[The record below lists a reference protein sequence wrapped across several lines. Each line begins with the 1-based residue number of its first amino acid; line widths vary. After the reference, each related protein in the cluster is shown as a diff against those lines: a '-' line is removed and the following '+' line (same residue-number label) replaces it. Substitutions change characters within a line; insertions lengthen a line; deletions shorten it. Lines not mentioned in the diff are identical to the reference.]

1 MRKLIVL
8 VMSLILLVAT
18 DVRAQAQRI
27 DLGFVSMNWAYQV
40 GNRQFL
46 DSLST
51 PLFDEMATFSVGHEF
66 SSGGLFD
73 VSGGVHV
80 SGNLAVGFGI
90 TALRGT
96 GTIVVDGSVPNPL
109 FFDRPRTVTYQETG
123 FNHRELGV
131 HLQAVWFVPVNDKV
145 DVALF
150 WGPSLFSLRQDL
162 VTTVE
167 TAEVGAPFDVV
178 KVSRLVIGQGT
189 QRGVGVN
196 VGVDLTY
203 LFTDNYGAGLFARW
217 AGGSVDF
224 PTSTGEHSV
233 DVGGFQAGVGA
244 RLRF

>member
-1 MRKLIVL
+1 ML
-8 VMSLILLVAT
+8 T
-18 DVRAQAQRI
+18 
-27 DLGFVSMNWAYQV
+27 
-40 GNRQFL
+40 
-46 DSLST
+46 
-51 PLFDEMATFSVGHEF
+51 
-66 SSGGLFD
+66 
-73 VSGGVHV
+73 
-80 SGNLAVGFGI
+80 
-90 TALRGT
+90 GT
-96 GTIVVDGSVPNPL
+96 GGAIAVDGSVPNPL
-109 FFDRPRTVTYQETG
+109 FFERPRTVTCQETG
-123 FNHRELGV
+123 FNHRELGCFMFRPFG
-131 HLQAVWFVPVNDKV
+131 FVPVNDKV

-189 QRGVGVN
+189 KSGVGGN

-224 PTSTGEHSV
+224 PTITGEHSV
-233 DVGGFQAGVGA
+233 VVGGFQAGVGA